1 MKYLIAFLAISISTI
16 ALAGVYF
23 EKKDVE
29 MISKTYNYTNVEIKW
44 SEGTNQNHSKHYA
57 HYTNN
62 KGEKCANVFYISSA
76 GAKAQ
81 PWENCS
87 I

>member
-1 MKYLIAFLAISISTI
+1 MKYLIAFLAITISTI
-16 ALAGVYF
+16 ALAGMYF
-23 EKKDVE
+23 EKKDAQL
-29 MISKTYNYTNVEIKW
+29 ISSTYNYTNVEIKW
-44 SEGTNQNHSKHYA
+44 SEGTNTHTKYYA
-57 HYTNN
+57 HYVNAQG
-62 KGEKCANVFYISSA
+62 KKCANVFYIGTD